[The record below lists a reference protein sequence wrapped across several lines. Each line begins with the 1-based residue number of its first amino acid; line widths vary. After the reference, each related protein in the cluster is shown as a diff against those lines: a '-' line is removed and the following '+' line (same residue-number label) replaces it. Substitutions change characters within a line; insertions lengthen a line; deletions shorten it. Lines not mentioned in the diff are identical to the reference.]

1 MSQLHRTWKDRNI
14 SIKTKVRLVR
24 ALIFP
29 IFTYAAETWTIKA
42 ADRQRID
49 AFEMWC
55 WRRMLRI
62 PWTARRTNASILRQ
76 LKITRRLST
85 TCLKRI
91 LEYFGHIARRDG
103 DNLENIVVTGKVEG
117 IPDSLVGSNPHCS
130 RHQSAYGF
138 KRCSKPSQMAQ
149 NRPKSL
155 QGTGLLFKGFRPY
168 FIRLPKCGL
177 LQQVAP
183 NGKVKAKTTRL
194 SHLTAMSLVA
204 SYDEV
209 SDIISNTNQFP
220 QTLISFYFSDY

>member
-1 MSQLHRTWKDRNI
+1 MYSPGSLNLEIVENFIYLGSNISATGSCETEVRRRIGLAKSAMSQLHRTWKDRNI

-103 DNLENIVVTGKVEG
+103 DNLEKIVVTGKVEG
-117 IPDSLVGSNPHCS
+117 KRPRGRSPIRWSDQIRTVLDTKVHTALNVAQS
-130 RHQSAYGF
+130 RVKWLKIVQKVVSGRGHD
-138 KRCSKPSQMAQ
+138 P
-149 NRPKSL
+149 
-155 QGTGLLFKGFRPY
+155 
-168 FIRLPKCGL
+168 
-177 LQQVAP
+177 QQ
-183 NGKVKAKTTRL
+183 
-194 SHLTAMSLVA
+194 
-204 SYDEV
+204 
-209 SDIISNTNQFP
+209 
-220 QTLISFYFSDY
+220 